1 MKYLSQIGQF
11 FTKSKKRLVI
21 LSIVILLAA
30 GYMWAISDSKPK
42 PTLTTTTPTP
52 TKALTVQEQN
62 TLKENKT
69 RFIAQLPID
78 TPQYLIEYFP
88 DRDYF
93 FVQIRQNPYQQYK
106 TQIENFF
113 RSNGVDPNYATIEWG
128 SVRGVAP

>member
-1 MKYLSQIGQF
+1 MKYFSQIGQF
-11 FTKSKKRLVI
+11 FTKSKKKLVVLQI
-21 LSIVILLAA
+21 AILLVV
-30 GYMWAISDSKPK
+30 GYLLTSGSPS
-42 PTLTTTTPTP
+42 TTTTTSPTSTP
-52 TKALTVQEQN
+52 TKALTLQEQN
-62 TLKENKT
+62 ALKQNKT

-106 TQIENFF
+106 GQIENFF
-113 RSNGVDPNYATIEWG
+113 RSNGVDPNYVTVEWG